1 MGRMTA
7 AEAAVRVLES
17 EGVDHIFGI
26 PGAGINSFYA
36 ALAKSNRIRHF
47 IARHEEG
54 AIHMADGYARAS
66 GKVGVCACTSGPGG
80 TNFVTG
86 LYTAQCD
93 SIPVIAITGQHLRQ
107 FEGKEGFQAVNI
119 AEVARTVCKKTYYV
133 REPGQVPWVFREAF
147 RVAQEGRPGPV
158 LIDLPLD
165 VQRGEIEYD
174 PEIDSPLPF
183 VRPEPDLRRIRR
195 AVEMLLA
202 AENPVLLLGGGVLLA
217 NACDE
222 FKAFAEYL
230 QVPVV
235 HTSMAKGGFPFSHSL
250 YGGGVGTQAS
260 QPSGNRTFLSSD
272 FVLAVGARFGDRHT
286 GALDVYTKGRK
297 FVQIDIDP
305 YQLARVFP
313 VELGIVSDA
322 KLALVALLEAAKTL
336 TGPRVA
342 GARVANLVKWKSELK
357 RRTDFDQVPIKPQR
371 VFKEINEFFDA
382 ETVFVTTIGLNQIW
396 SGQLQEIEK
405 PGHYYFP
412 GGAGPLGWDL
422 PAAMGIK
429 LAKPDKLVVGIT
441 GDYGFG
447 FCIEE
452 LAPLVQYKVPVIVVI
467 VNNGNMGLIRQNQKY
482 AYNVRNGIDL
492 WYGED
497 NLPDYVSVARSYG
510 AYGER
515 VTEPSE
521 IKSAF
526 ARALE
531 LGIGRRKPAIIE
543 IVVEENTDCSMGI
556 AIDAIREFEPLPVAE
571 STVR

>member
-1 MGRMTA
+1 MPRMTA

-17 EGVDHIFGI
+17 EGVEYIFGI

-36 ALAKSNRIRHF
+36 ALSRTDKIRHI

-54 AIHMADGYARAS
+54 AIHAADGYARAAR
-66 GKVGVCACTSGPGG
+66 KVGVCACTSGPGG

-86 LYTAQCD
+86 LYTALCD
-93 SIPVIAITGQHLRQ
+93 SIPLVAITGQHNRS

-119 AEVARTVCKKTYYV
+119 AEIARTVCKKTYYV
-133 REPGQVPWVFREAF
+133 REPAQIPWVFREAF
-147 RVAQEGRPGPV
+147 RIAQEGRPGPV

-174 PEIDSPLPF
+174 PTIDSPLPF
-183 VRPEPDLRRIRR
+183 SKPEPDLRRIRR

-202 AENPVLLLGGGVLLA
+202 AEKPVLLLGGGVLLA
-217 NACDE
+217 DACDE
-222 FKAFAEYL
+222 FRAFAEYL

-235 HTSMAKGGFPFSHSL
+235 HTTMAKGGFPFSHDL

-260 QPSGNRTFLSSD
+260 QPLGNKVFLDSD

-336 TGPRVA
+336 TGPRAA
-342 GARVANLVKWKSELK
+342 GARVADLLKLKAELK

-371 VFKEINEFFDA
+371 VYREINEFFDQE

-422 PAAMGIK
+422 PAAVGIK
-429 LAKPDKLVVGIT
+429 LAKPDKLVVGIA
-441 GDYGFG
+441 GDYGFQ

-452 LAPLVQYKVPVIVVI
+452 LAQAAMYKVPVLMII

-482 AYNVRNGIDL
+482 VYNVRHAIDL
-492 WYGED
+492 RYGEEP
-497 NLPDYVSVARSYG
+497 LPDFVKIAEAYG
-510 AYGER
+510 AYGDR
-515 VTEPSE
+515 VTRPEE
-521 IKSAF
+521 IKPAF
-526 ARALE
+526 AKAIE
-531 LGIGRRKPAIIE
+531 LAISRRKPAVVE
-543 IVVEENTDCSMGI
+543 IVVEENADCSMGV
-556 AIDAIREFEPLPVAE
+556 AIDAVREFEPLALPL
-571 STVR
+571 TV